1 MLRSAAA
8 LLVVA
13 ALAAPVHAGNG
24 VDLVKYMPED
34 SSMVMVIDVAGAR
47 GSDLFKL
54 GMQKL
59 VSLAPAGFAAVQAA
73 GVDPAT
79 AVDTIAI
86 GGKLTTG
93 SDDYSVIA
101 EGKQVQLIADLIA
114 KDPNAKATKYH
125 GVTYYGNADGSIA
138 LIQKRLVF
146 AKPQHIE
153 RAIDL
158 ALGKLKN
165 ASKSPKAAGLRA
177 VIAATDTRH
186 DVWAAMVAPPE
197 LIEMGKQQGLDLEGL
212 SLGASLSSS
221 LTVEIKIV
229 NGSDAAATSMLDQ
242 LQKVLPQ
249 VTPALGNLGLS
260 AAAKTL
266 TVDKDGPIVRAAITL
281 TQAELTTLAGLLQ
294 SSLGGMTFGG
304 P

>member
-1 MLRSAAA
+1 MPALNRSEPR
-8 LLVVA
+8 
-13 ALAAPVHAGNG
+13 AP
-24 VDLVKYMPED
+24 
-34 SSMVMVIDVAGAR
+34 S
-47 GSDLFKL
+47 
-54 GMQKL
+54 
-59 VSLAPAGFAAVQAA
+59 GFAAVQAA

-86 GGKLTTG
+86 GGKLTAG

-101 EGKQVQLIADLIA
+101 EGKQVQLIAELIA

-138 LIQKRLVF
+138 LIAKRLIF

-165 ASKSPKAAGLRA
+165 ASKSPKAAALRG

-197 LIEMGKQQGLDLEGL
+197 LVTMGKQQGFDLEGI

-221 LTVEIKIV
+221 LAIEVKIV
-229 NGSDAAATSMLDQ
+229 NGSDASATAMLDQ
-242 LQKVLPQ
+242 LNKVLPQ
-249 VTPALGNLGLS
+249 VVPALGNLGLQ

-266 TVDKDGPIVRAAITL
+266 TIDKDGPVVRGAITL
-281 TQAELTTLAGLLQ
+281 TQAELASLAGLLQ
-294 SSLGGMTFGG
+294 SSLGGLNFGG